1 MEEKSQHSTTCLW
14 LEPAARCGSVF
25 CGCVSDSQTVTVS
38 AQWWRI
44 PGSIT
49 HKRNIVKPQTRFC
62 PSVVRQTTSYSRVL
76 ITTSSWLDVSI
87 SLWSAGTVHKGQN
100 IFNNFIIN
108 QCSVIKIPPHIREL
122 LLVVLHLLV
131 WGRKNVL
138 CHNSGNNIRKLHWY
152 ITESVAGGTESF
164 TWWYCPV
171 WEQCSLH
178 LIGSKAAVTS
188 YRCSITSR
196 RPLMCAVILMTLQWI
211 IMKLLNFFCCICF
224 RCCTLWTVP
233 ADHRG

>member
-87 SLWSAGTVHKGQN
+87 SLCGQQGPSTKGRTHS
-100 IFNNFIIN
+100 ITSLLI
-108 QCSVIKIPPHIREL
+108 SVASLKS
-122 LLVVLHLLV
+122 LHTSVNSCWLFYTC
-131 WGRKNVL
+131 WFGKKNVL

-211 IMKLLNFFCCICF
+211 IMKLLNIFCCICF